1 MEAKDLVD
9 RWIRGRAASITYNGG
24 AAHSAQSQVDI
35 SRGVNGFFQGP
46 TPCDLGATDNSWRR
60 PSLSGVLSWGS

>member
-9 RWIRGRAASITYNGG
+9 RWIRGRAAGITYNGG
-24 AAHSAQSQVDI
+24 ADL

-60 PSLSGVLSWGS
+60 PSLSGVLNWGS